1 MQEMKKRLDEL
12 QEVINQYSRDFV
24 SSKETESVTDTFYN
38 LKKEITRNETGD
50 FEFQQNEGGDPYP
63 VKVAANGSAY
73 VYAFDAINYG
83 RKGNNFWVEV
93 MQGDMD
99 GDWESVYYLDDF
111 EVKKMVKEE
120 KEENRA
126 IPVGVAELNFYLSTN
141 SWFQCWMDYYMD
153 MAELSIESGEIVDKL
168 PPPYWVNVGGKEVG
182 KDSVESWVKY
192 CLDSVEDN
200 MKYLKMGEL
209 RV

>member
-1 MQEMKKRLDEL
+1 MQEMKKKLDEVR
-12 QEVINQYSRDFV
+12 EAINQYSRDFV
-24 SSKETESVTDTFYN
+24 SSKDGESVTDTFYE
-38 LKKEITRNETGD
+38 LKKEVTRDMVGD
-50 FEFQQNEGGDPYP
+50 FECLQDEGGDVYP
-63 VKVAANGSAY
+63 IEGDNGDY
-73 VYAFDAINYG
+73 HYGFDAINYG

-111 EVKKMVKEE
+111 EVKEMIQKE
-120 KEENRA
+120 KDENRA

-141 SWFQCWMDYYMD
+141 SFFQSWMDYYMD
-153 MAELSIESGEIVDKL
+153 MAELSIESKEIVDKL
-168 PPPYWVNVGGKEVG
+168 PPPYWVNVDIFVG
-182 KDSVESWVKY
+182 KDSVESWVKH